1 MTQNTKSIEKTTQPD
16 LWSLYW
22 NMLRSRLFE
31 VEVTRL
37 WQESRIPGEM
47 HLGVGE
53 EAIAAGVVGQLEE
66 GDAMALD
73 HRGTPALVM
82 RGVDP
87 VLLLQE
93 FLGRPDGL
101 CRGMGGHMHLFSK
114 EHLAASSG
122 IVGASGPTAAGFA
135 LAAQHLRPGKVAV
148 AFFGEGA
155 ANQGMLME
163 SMNLAAAWKLPV
175 IFVCKDNQ
183 QAITTS
189 SPSVTGGVLTER
201 ASGFGMPAAAVDGL
215 DVEQV
220 WHWAKEAITRARKGE
235 GPSFVQAA
243 CTHLEG
249 HFLGDPLLRIA
260 RHPIKEMKPMAG
272 PLMKAFFKPK
282 GASIGKRTEG
292 IRTITSLIKGTIK
305 LRFSKQGDPL
315 GLTREKLESD
325 KARLQGLE
333 TEVEKEI
340 QQVVQI
346 ALAPIPGGND
356 RRDSK

>member
-1 MTQNTKSIEKTTQPD
+1 MTQNNNSIEKTTQPD

-22 NMLRSRLFE
+22 NMLRSRVFE
-31 VEVTRL
+31 LEVTRFWHEGL
-37 WQESRIPGEM
+37 IPGEM
-47 HLGVGE
+47 HLGIGE

-73 HRGTPALVM
+73 HRGTPALMM

-87 VLLLQE
+87 VLLLRE
-93 FLGRPDGL
+93 FLGQPDGL
-101 CRGMGGHMHLFSK
+101 CSGMGGHMHLFSK
-114 EHLAASSG
+114 EHLSASSG

-163 SMNLAAAWKLPV
+163 SMNLAAAWRLPV

-183 QAITTS
+183 QAITTP
-189 SPSVTGGVLTER
+189 SPSVTGGILTER
-201 ASGFGMPAAAVDGL
+201 ASGFGIPAEAVDGL

-220 WHWAKEAITRARKGE
+220 WLWANQAITRARKGE

-282 GASIGKRTEG
+282 GASIGKRTES
-292 IRTITSLIKGTIK
+292 IRTITSLIKETFK
-305 LRFSKQGDPL
+305 SRFSKQGDPL

-325 KARLQGLE
+325 NVRLNGLE
-333 TEVEKEI
+333 MKVEKEI
-340 QQVVQI
+340 RQVVETV
-346 ALAPIPGGND
+346 LASNLD
-356 RRDSK
+356 NE

>member
-1 MTQNTKSIEKTTQPD
+1 MIQNTKSIEKTTKPD

-31 VEVTRL
+31 LEVTRL
-37 WQESRIPGEM
+37 WQEGLIPGEM

-53 EAIAAGVVGQLEE
+53 EAIASGVVGQLAE

-87 VLLLQE
+87 VLLLKE
-93 FLGRPDGL
+93 FLGKPDGL
-101 CRGMGGHMHLFSK
+101 CRGRGGHMHLFSK

-135 LAAQHLRPGKVAV
+135 LAAQHLRPGKIAV
-148 AFFGEGA
+148 AFFGDGA

-163 SMNLAAAWKLPV
+163 SLNLAAAWKLPV

-183 QAITTS
+183 QAITT
-189 SPSVTGGVLTER
+189 PAPLVTGGVLTER
-201 ASGFGMPAAAVDGL
+201 ARGFGMPAQAVDGL

-220 WHWAKEAITRARKGE
+220 WHWANQAIARARQGK
-235 GPSFVQAA
+235 GPSFIQAA

-260 RHPIKEMKPMAG
+260 RRPIKEMKPMAG
-272 PLMKAFFKPK
+272 PLVKALFNPK
-282 GASIGKRTEG
+282 GASIGKRAEG
-292 IRTITSLIKGTIK
+292 LRTITSLIKGTVQ

-315 GLTREKLESD
+315 VLTRKKLETD
-325 KARLQGLE
+325 KARLNGLE
-333 TEVEKEI
+333 KKVEKEI
-340 QQVVQI
+340 QQVVET
-346 ALAPIPGGND
+346 ALASSPGNQ
-356 RRDSK
+356 

>member
-1 MTQNTKSIEKTTQPD
+1 MTQNTKSIELTTEPD

-31 VEVTRL
+31 LEVTRL
-37 WQESRIPGEM
+37 WQEGRIPGEM

-53 EAIAAGVVGQLEE
+53 EAIAAGVVSQLEE

-73 HRGTPALVM
+73 HRGTPALVI
-82 RGVDP
+82 RGVNP

-93 FLGRPDGL
+93 FLGQPDGL
-101 CRGMGGHMHLFSK
+101 CGGMGGHMHLFSK

-163 SMNLAAAWKLPV
+163 SMNLASIWKLPV

-183 QAITTS
+183 QAITTPS
-189 SPSVTGGVLTER
+189 LSVTGGKLTER
-201 ASGFGMPAAAVDGL
+201 ARGFGMPAEAVDGL

-220 WHWAKEAITRARKGE
+220 WHWANQAISRAREGG

-249 HFLGDPLLRIA
+249 HLLGDPLLRIA

-272 PLMKAFFKPK
+272 PLMKALFKPK

-292 IRTITSLIKGTIK
+292 IRTISSLIKGTMK

-315 GLTREKLESD
+315 GLTRKKLESD
-325 KARLQGLE
+325 KTRLNGLE
-333 TEVEKEI
+333 KKVEKEI
-340 QQVVQI
+340 RQVLETV
-346 ALAPIPGGND
+346 LAPNPDNE
-356 RRDSK
+356 

>member
-1 MTQNTKSIEKTTQPD
+1 MTQDTKSIESTIQPD

-37 WQESRIPGEM
+37 WHEGRIPGEM

-53 EAIAAGVVGQLEE
+53 EAIAAGMVAQLEE

-87 VLLLQE
+87 VLLLRE
-93 FLGRPDGL
+93 FLGQPNGL
-101 CRGMGGHMHLFSK
+101 CHGRGGHMHLFSRA
-114 EHLAASSG
+114 HLAASSG
-122 IVGASGPTAAGFA
+122 IVGAPGPTAVGFA

-163 SMNLAAAWKLPV
+163 SMNLAVVWKLPV

-183 QAITTS
+183 QAITTPS
-189 SPSVTGGVLTER
+189 ASVTGGVLTER
-201 ASGFGMPAAAVDGL
+201 ARGFGIPAAAVDGF

-220 WHWAKEAITRARKGE
+220 WQWANQAISRARKGD

-243 CTHLEG
+243 CAHLEG
-249 HFLGDPLLRIA
+249 HCLGDPLLRIA

-272 PLMKAFFKPK
+272 PLMKAFLKPK
-282 GASIGKRTEG
+282 GASIGKRTAG

-305 LRFSKQGDPL
+305 SRFSKQGDPL
-315 GLTREKLESD
+315 GLTRKKLESD
-325 KARLQGLE
+325 QSRLNGLE
-333 TEVEKEI
+333 KKVEKEI
-340 QQVVQI
+340 RQVVAA
-346 ALAPIPGGND
+346 ALTPNPDNP
-356 RRDSK
+356 

>member
-1 MTQNTKSIEKTTQPD
+1 MTQNIKSIKKPTQPD

-31 VEVTRL
+31 LEVTRL
-37 WQESRIPGEM
+37 WQEGLIPGEM

-53 EAIAAGVVGQLEE
+53 EAIAAGMVCQLEE
-66 GDAMALD
+66 GDAIALD

-82 RGVDP
+82 RGVDL
-87 VLLLQE
+87 VLLLKE
-93 FLGRPDGL
+93 FLGKSDGL
-101 CRGMGGHMHLFSK
+101 CCGMGGHMHLFSK
-114 EHLAASSG
+114 DHLAASSG

-135 LAAQHLRPGKVAV
+135 LAAQYLRPGKVAV

-163 SMNLAAAWKLPV
+163 SMNLSTAWKLPV

-183 QAITTS
+183 QAITTP
-189 SPSVTGGVLTER
+189 SPAVTGGVLTER
-201 ASGFGMPAAAVDGL
+201 ARGFGMPAAAVDGL

-220 WHWAKEAITRARKGE
+220 WHWANEAIIRARKGE

-260 RHPIKEMKPMAG
+260 RRPFKEMKPMAG
-272 PLMKAFFKPK
+272 PLVKAFFKPK
-282 GASIGKRTEG
+282 GASIGKRAEG
-292 IRTITSLIKGTIK
+292 IRTITSLIKRAIK
-305 LRFSKQGDPL
+305 LRFSKNNDPL
-315 GLTREKLESD
+315 ALIREKLESD
-325 KARLQGLE
+325 KTRLNGLE
-333 TEVEKEI
+333 KEVENEI
-340 QQVVQI
+340 RQVVET
-346 ALAPIPGGND
+346 ALASTPGNQ
-356 RRDSK
+356 

>member
-1 MTQNTKSIEKTTQPD
+1 MTQNIKSIKKPIQPD

-31 VEVTRL
+31 LEVTRL
-37 WQESRIPGEM
+37 WQEGLIPGEM

-82 RGVDP
+82 RGVDL
-87 VLLLQE
+87 VLLLKE
-93 FLGRPDGL
+93 FLGKSDGL
-101 CRGMGGHMHLFSK
+101 GCGMGGHMHLFSK
-114 EHLAASSG
+114 DHLAASSG

-135 LAAQHLRPGKVAV
+135 LAAQHLRPGKIAV

-183 QAITTS
+183 QAITTP
-189 SPSVTGGVLTER
+189 SPAVTGGVLTER
-201 ASGFGMPAAAVDGL
+201 ARGFGMPAKAVDGL

-220 WHWAKEAITRARKGE
+220 WHWANEAIIRARKGE

-260 RHPIKEMKPMAG
+260 RRPFKEMKPMAG
-272 PLMKAFFKPK
+272 PLVKALFKPK
-282 GASIGKRTEG
+282 GASIGKRAEG
-292 IRTITSLIKGTIK
+292 IRTITSLIKRAVK
-305 LRFSKQGDPL
+305 LRFSKNNDPL

-325 KARLQGLE
+325 KTRLNGLE
-333 TEVEKEI
+333 KEVENEI
-340 QQVVQI
+340 RQVVET
-346 ALAPIPGGND
+346 ALASTPENQ
-356 RRDSK
+356 

>member
-1 MTQNTKSIEKTTQPD
+1 MTQTTKSIEKTPQPD

-37 WQESRIPGEM
+37 WQEGRIPGEM

-53 EAIAAGVVGQLEE
+53 EAIAAGVVDQLEE

-87 VLLLQE
+87 VLLLRE
-93 FLGRPDGL
+93 FLGQPDGL
-101 CRGMGGHMHLFSK
+101 CSGMGGHMHLFSK

-183 QAITTS
+183 QAITTP
-189 SPSVTGGVLTER
+189 SPSVTGGILTER
-201 ASGFGMPAAAVDGL
+201 ALGFGMPAAAVDGL
-215 DVEQV
+215 DVGQV
-220 WHWAKEAITRARKGE
+220 WHWANQAITRARKGE

-243 CTHLEG
+243 CIHLEG

-260 RHPIKEMKPMAG
+260 RRPFKEMRPMAG
-272 PLMKAFFKPK
+272 PLMKALFKPK
-282 GASIGKRTEG
+282 GASIAKRTQG
-292 IRTITSLIKGTIK
+292 IRTITSLIKGSIK
-305 LRFSKQGDPL
+305 LRFSKQDDPL

-325 KARLQGLE
+325 KARLDGLE
-333 TEVEKEI
+333 KKVENEI
-340 QQVVQI
+340 RQVVET
-346 ALAPIPGGND
+346 ALASNPDNH
-356 RRDSK
+356 

>member
-1 MTQNTKSIEKTTQPD
+1 MTQNTKNIEKTTEPD

-31 VEVTRL
+31 FEVSRL
-37 WQESRIPGEM
+37 WQEGRIPGEM

-53 EAIAAGVVGQLEE
+53 EAIVAGVVSQLEE

-82 RGVDP
+82 RGVNP

-93 FLGRPDGL
+93 FLGQPDGL
-101 CRGMGGHMHLFSK
+101 CGGMGGHMHLFSK

-122 IVGASGPTAAGFA
+122 IVGSSGPTAAGFA
-135 LAAQHLRPGKVAV
+135 LAAQYLRPGKVAV

-155 ANQGMLME
+155 ANQGMLLE
-163 SMNLAAAWKLPV
+163 SMNLASAWKLPV

-183 QAITTS
+183 QAITTP
-189 SPSVTGGVLTER
+189 SPSVTGGKLTER
-201 ASGFGMPAAAVDGL
+201 ARGFGIPAEAVDGL

-220 WHWAKEAITRARKGE
+220 WHWANQAITSARKGE

-272 PLMKAFFKPK
+272 PLMKAFLRPK
-282 GASIGKRTEG
+282 GASIGKRAEG

-315 GLTREKLESD
+315 GLTRKKLESD
-325 KARLQGLE
+325 KVRLNGLE
-333 TEVEKEI
+333 KEVEKEI
-340 QQVVQI
+340 RQLVETI
-346 ALAPIPGGND
+346 LTPSTDNL
-356 RRDSK
+356 

>member
-1 MTQNTKSIEKTTQPD
+1 MTQNTKGIELTTEPD
-16 LWSLYW
+16 PWSLYW

-31 VEVTRL
+31 LEVTRL
-37 WQESRIPGEM
+37 WQEGRIPGEM

-53 EAIAAGVVGQLEE
+53 EAIAAGVVSQLEE

-82 RGVDP
+82 RGVNP

-93 FLGRPDGL
+93 FLGQPDGL
-101 CRGMGGHMHLFSK
+101 CGGMGGHMHLFSK

-122 IVGASGPTAAGFA
+122 IVGASGPAAAGFA

-163 SMNLAAAWKLPV
+163 SMNLATVWKLPV

-183 QAITTS
+183 QAITTP
-189 SPSVTGGVLTER
+189 SPSVTGGKLTER
-201 ASGFGMPAAAVDGL
+201 ARGFGMPAEAVDGL

-220 WHWAKEAITRARKGE
+220 WHWANQAITRARKGE

-272 PLMKAFFKPK
+272 PLMKALLKPK
-282 GASIGKRTEG
+282 GASIGKRTQG

-315 GLTREKLESD
+315 GLTRKKLESD
-325 KARLQGLE
+325 KARLIGLE
-333 TEVEKEI
+333 KKVEKEI
-340 QQVVQI
+340 RQVVETV
-346 ALAPIPGGND
+346 LAPNPDNE
-356 RRDSK
+356 

>member
-1 MTQNTKSIEKTTQPD
+1 MTQNTKSIELTTEPD

-31 VEVTRL
+31 LEVTRL
-37 WQESRIPGEM
+37 WQEGRIPGEM

-53 EAIAAGVVGQLEE
+53 EAVAAGVVSQLEE

-82 RGVDP
+82 RGVKP

-93 FLGRPDGL
+93 FLGQPDGL
-101 CRGMGGHMHLFSK
+101 CGGMGGHMHLFSK

-122 IVGASGPTAAGFA
+122 IVGASGPAAAGFA
-135 LAAQHLRPGKVAV
+135 LAAQHLRPGKIAV

-163 SMNLAAAWKLPV
+163 SMNLATVWKLPV

-183 QAITTS
+183 QAISTP
-189 SPSVTGGVLTER
+189 SPSVTGGKLTER
-201 ASGFGMPAAAVDGL
+201 ARGVGMPAEAVDGL

-220 WHWAKEAITRARKGE
+220 WHWANQAITRARKGE

-249 HFLGDPLLRIA
+249 HLLGDPLLRIA
-260 RHPIKEMKPMAG
+260 RRPIKEMKPMAG
-272 PLMKAFFKPK
+272 PLMKALLKPK

-292 IRTITSLIKGTIK
+292 IRTITSLIKGSIK

-315 GLTREKLESD
+315 GLTRKKLESD
-325 KARLQGLE
+325 KARLIGLE
-333 TEVEKEI
+333 KKVEKEI
-340 QQVVQI
+340 RQVVETV
-346 ALAPIPGGND
+346 LAPNPDNE
-356 RRDSK
+356 

>member
-1 MTQNTKSIEKTTQPD
+1 MTQHTKRIEKTTQPD

-31 VEVTRL
+31 LEVTRL
-37 WQESRIPGEM
+37 WQEGLISGEM

-53 EAIAAGVVGQLEE
+53 EAIAAGVVCQLEE
-66 GDAMALD
+66 GDSMALD
-73 HRGTPALVM
+73 HRGTPALLM

-87 VLLLQE
+87 VLLLKE
-93 FLGRPDGL
+93 FLGKPDGL

-135 LAAQHLRPGKVAV
+135 LAAQHLHPGKVTL

-155 ANQGMLME
+155 VNQGMLME

-183 QAITTS
+183 LAITTS
-189 SPSVTGGVLTER
+189 SPAVTGGVLTER
-201 ASGFGMPAAAVDGL
+201 AMGFGIPAAAVDGL

-220 WHWAKEAITRARKGE
+220 WHWANQAITRARKGE
-235 GPSFVQAA
+235 GPSFVQAS

-249 HFLGDPLLRIA
+249 HFLGDLLLRIA
-260 RHPIKEMKPMAG
+260 RRPIKEMKSMAG

-282 GASIGKRTEG
+282 GASIGKRAEG
-292 IRTITSLIKGTIK
+292 MSTITSLIKGTIK
-305 LRFSKQGDPL
+305 LRVSKKNDPL
-315 GLTREKLESD
+315 TLTRKKLESD
-325 KARLQGLE
+325 KTRLNGLE
-333 TEVEKEI
+333 KKLESEI
-340 QQVVQI
+340 RQVVET
-346 ALAPIPGGND
+346 ALAANPENQ
-356 RRDSK
+356 